1 MAWQPNRRGYVRPPK
16 TLRRQQWEL
25 VLLYLGSLSGVLL
38 VFAVVVRGVV
48 RTSEMADT
56 RGQLSV
62 IAEDLANL
70 PMPEPGNEKAL
81 QETRRDF
88 ATAHQ
93 QLEWFVGSER
103 EPLARLGEIRIL
115 GPLPRRVPGK
125 TLYWQEGD
133 DWLALVRP
141 LDTSGAAGRGTVWLR
156 VSQGLEPSEQRLHQL
171 DLALLI
177 AIAAAL
183 SLSALSAWLLT
194 RRAVRPLERSLSR
207 LRQFSLDASHELRGP
222 LAALAANAE
231 MGLLDLDRATDGP
244 GVLAQR
250 RRFEAIASAT
260 DQMEQLVDDLLL
272 LARQDEQRLEAPRPV
287 VLSSLLAQ
295 QLDLLRD
302 AFALKDLQLNSQ
314 ISAGLTVL
322 GQAPLLQRLFR
333 NLLDNALA
341 YTPAGGEVRVEAYA
355 KGSEVV
361 VAVHD
366 TGIGLAPEELP
377 QVFDR
382 FWRASSDRR
391 ERGSGLG
398 LAIAS
403 RICHSHGG
411 TIRATSA
418 LDQGSCFVVEL
429 PAMATGWSASAW

>member
-1 MAWQPNRRGYVRPPK
+1 MVGHGKGYVGPPK

-38 VFAVVVRGVV
+38 LFAVVVREVV

-56 RGQLSV
+56 RGQLAV

-70 PMPEPGNEKAL
+70 PMPEPGSEKAL
-81 QETRRDF
+81 QETRKDF

-93 QLEWFVGSER
+93 QLEWFVGSSR
-103 EPLARLGEIRIL
+103 HPAARLGQLRML
-115 GPLPRRVPGK
+115 GPLPKRVPGK
-125 TLYWQEGD
+125 TIYWQGGD

-141 LDTSGAAGRGTVWLR
+141 LDASSPGTTTWLR

-171 DLALLI
+171 DLALLV

-183 SLSALSAWLLT
+183 SLSGLSAWLLT
-194 RRAVRPLERSLSR
+194 RRAVRPLERSLAR

-231 MGLLDLDRATDGP
+231 MGLLDLDQASPGP
-244 GVLAQR
+244 GLAVQR

-272 LARQDEQRLEAPRPV
+272 LARQDEQRLDAPRPV
-287 VLSSLLAQ
+287 ALSALLAQ

-302 AFALKDLQLNSQ
+302 AFALKGLQLKSQ
-314 ISAGLTVL
+314 ISDDLTVL
-322 GQAPLLQRLFR
+322 GQPPLLQRLFR

-341 YTPAGGEVRVEAYA
+341 YTPAGGQVCVEAYL
-355 KGSEVV
+355 KGSHVV

-366 TGIGLAPEELP
+366 TGIGLAPEQLS

-382 FWRASSDRR
+382 FWRASSDRTQ
-391 ERGSGLG
+391 RGSGLG

-403 RICHSHGG
+403 RICLSHGG
-411 TIRATSA
+411 SIRASSVP
-418 LDQGSCFVVEL
+418 DQGSCFVVEL
-429 PAMATGWSASAW
+429 PVMATGWSASAW